1 MHAVPETWLRLW
13 KCQIQLIIENCPL
26 KVKQWVQQANQGLY
40 LLSYT
45 TAPAVECEHSSKY

>member
-26 KVKQWVQQANQGLY
+26 KVKQWVHQANQGLY